1 MTPATGSSE
10 PSAGAIAAP
19 VKETP
24 VEETP
29 VTQPD
34 DTPAPMETG
43 GEGDGQLWA
52 EWVKAGIDE
61 EFQKDRPVKH
71 RRSQSKR

>member
-1 MTPATGSSE
+1 M
-10 PSAGAIAAP
+10 AP

-29 VTQPD
+29 VTHPD

-43 GEGDGQLWA
+43 EAGDSRSWA
-52 EWVKAGIDE
+52 ERVEAGIDE
-61 EFQKDRPVKH
+61 EFQKDRPAKH
-71 RRSQSKR
+71 RQSQSKRREERPMLPFPL

>member
-1 MTPATGSSE
+1 M
-10 PSAGAIAAP
+10 PSAGATAAP

-24 VEETP
+24 VTHP
-29 VTQPD
+29 N

-52 EWVKAGIDE
+52 EWVEAGIDE